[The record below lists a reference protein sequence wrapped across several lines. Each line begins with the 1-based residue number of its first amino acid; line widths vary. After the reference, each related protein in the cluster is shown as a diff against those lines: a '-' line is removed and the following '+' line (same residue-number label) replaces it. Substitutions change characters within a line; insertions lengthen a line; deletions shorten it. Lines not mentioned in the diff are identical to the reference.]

1 MAPAQDKTVTTKGG
15 KRTIPAQ
22 KAPRY
27 YPAEDVKQPKV
38 NRRTNKKTALR
49 SSITPGTVL
58 ILLAGRFR
66 GKRVVFLKQL
76 DSGLLLVSGPF
87 KVNGVPIR
95 RVNQSYVI
103 ATSVKVDLAN
113 VKVPDVN
120 DSFFAK
126 DKKAA
131 KEKFL
136 EQKAEK
142 KALPEN
148 MVSVQKALDKEL
160 LASVSKDKLVLAYL
174 KVKINPL
181 YLKGDWDYAVCVYL
195 PRFERTTSIYEK
207 V

>member
-136 EQKAEK
+136 EQKSEK
-142 KALPEN
+142 KSLPEN
-148 MVSVQKALDKEL
+148 LVSVQKALDKEL
-160 LASVSKDKLVLAYL
+160 VASVSKDKLVLAYL
-174 KVKINPL
+174 KAPFGL
-181 YLKGDWDYAVCVYL
+181 SKGDFPHAMK
-195 PRFERTTSIYEK
+195 F
-207 V
+207 